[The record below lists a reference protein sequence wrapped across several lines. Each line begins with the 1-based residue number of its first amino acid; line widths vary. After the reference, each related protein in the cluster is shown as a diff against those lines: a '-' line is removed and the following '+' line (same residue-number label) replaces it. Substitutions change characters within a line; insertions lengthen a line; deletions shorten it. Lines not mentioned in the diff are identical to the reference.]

1 MNQTK
6 VKDCK
11 LKIEKCKL
19 QIEESCAIAE
29 SLERR
34 IPNLQFAICNLHFSI
49 SPFFGFTFQL
59 LMVLALVASAS
70 AQKKSSC
77 IECHIKLD
85 DTRLSAPAKL
95 FDNDIHKSRGLSCN
109 DCHGGDPNADTKE
122 GAKDPRKGYLG
133 KPKTLDIPAYCGK
146 CHSDANLMK
155 RFNPSLRVD
164 QEREYYT
171 SVHGKLLKE
180 KGETRVATC
189 ISCHSVHGIRAPTD
203 PLSSVYPTNVA
214 ETCSKCHASADYM
227 RSFGIPSDQYV
238 KYKTSVHAKALY
250 DKQDLSAP
258 TCNDCHGNHG
268 ATPPGIASVANV
280 CGQCHARQAELFQTS
295 PHKAAFDQ
303 RQLAECITC
312 HSNHAIAKPG
322 DQMIGTQEGALCIN
336 CHTNGDKGF
345 AAAGMMRSRIDE
357 LLASINKS
365 TEILSRAERAGMEV
379 SKPKFELKGATDALT
394 HARVLIHSSSTAEVD
409 KVVGPGLEV
418 AGKGYQAGLAALA
431 ERKFR
436 REGLAVSLVFILFL
450 AALVYL
456 KIKQIESRQT
466 ARE

>member
-1 MNQTK
+1 MRYRSYK
-6 VKDCK
+6 
-11 LKIEKCKL
+11 
-19 QIEESCAIAE
+19 
-29 SLERR
+29 
-34 IPNLQFAICNLHFSI
+34 
-49 SPFFGFTFQL
+49 PFWTYVSYVGLT
-59 LMVLALVASAS
+59 LVFCTAAA

-77 IECHIKLD
+77 IECHIKLE

-122 GAKDPRKGYLG
+122 AAKDPSKGFLG
-133 KPKTLDIPAYCGK
+133 KPKALDIPAYCGK

-180 KGETRVATC
+180 KNEARVATC
-189 ISCHSVHGIRAPTD
+189 ISCHSVHGIRSPSD
-203 PLSSVYPTNVA
+203 PLSSVYPSNVA

-227 RSFGIPSDQYV
+227 KPFGIPSDQYP

-250 DKQDLSAP
+250 EKQDLSAP

-303 RQLAECITC
+303 KQLGECITC
-312 HSNHAIAKPG
+312 HSNHAILKPG
-322 DQMIGTQEGALCIN
+322 DQMIGTGAGALCVN
-336 CHTNGDKGF
+336 CHSSGDKGF

-357 LLASINKS
+357 LIAGIDKS
-365 TEILSRAERAGMEV
+365 NAILTQAERKGMEV

-394 HARVLIHSSSTAEVD
+394 HARVLIHSSSTAEVE

-418 AGKGYQAGLAALA
+418 AGKGYQAGLAALG
-431 ERKFR
+431 EWRFR
-436 REGLAVSLVFILFL
+436 RQGLAVSLIFILFL
-450 AALVYL
+450 AVLVYL
-456 KIKQIESRQT
+456 KIRQIEGRQIVKT
-466 ARE
+466 ISKT

>member
-1 MNQTK
+1 MDHRR
-6 VKDCK
+6 DCK

-19 QIEESCAIAE
+19 QIKRLSSGRCFRTSRALILKF
-29 SLERR
+29 S
-34 IPNLQFAICNLHFSI
+34 IFNFQFSI
-49 SPFFGFTFQL
+49 SFL
-59 LMVLALVASAS
+59 LASLLLIVLANAIA
-70 AQKKSSC
+70 AQTKSSC

-85 DTRLSAPAKL
+85 DPRLSAPAKA

-122 GAKDPRKGYLG
+122 AAKDPRKGYLG

-189 ISCHSVHGIRAPTD
+189 ISCHSVHGIRAPSD
-203 PLSSVYPTNVA
+203 PLSSVYPGNVA
-214 ETCSKCHASADYM
+214 ETCSKCHGSADYM
-227 RSFGIPSDQYV
+227 KPFGIPSDQYT
-238 KYKTSVHAKALY
+238 KYKTSVHANAIY
-250 DKQDLSAP
+250 VKQDLSAP

-268 ATPPGIASVANV
+268 AAPPGIASVANV

-295 PHKAAFDQ
+295 PHKKAFDD
-303 RQLAECITC
+303 RQFGECITC
-312 HSNHAIAKPG
+312 HSNHAILKPN
-322 DQMIGTQEGALCIN
+322 DSMIGTQQGALCIN
-336 CHTNGDKGF
+336 CHSNGDKGF
-345 AAAGMMRSRIDE
+345 AAAGMMRTRIDD
-357 LLASINKS
+357 LIAGIDKS
-365 TEILSRAERAGMEV
+365 TGILNQAERKGMEV

-409 KVVGPGLEV
+409 KVVKPGLE
-418 AGKGYQAGLAALA
+418 AADKGYQAGVAALG
-431 ERKFR
+431 EWKFR
-436 REGLAVSLVFILFL
+436 REGLAVSLIFILFL
-450 AALVYL
+450 AILVYL
-456 KIKQIESRQT
+456 KIRQIERRQAT
-466 ARE
+466 